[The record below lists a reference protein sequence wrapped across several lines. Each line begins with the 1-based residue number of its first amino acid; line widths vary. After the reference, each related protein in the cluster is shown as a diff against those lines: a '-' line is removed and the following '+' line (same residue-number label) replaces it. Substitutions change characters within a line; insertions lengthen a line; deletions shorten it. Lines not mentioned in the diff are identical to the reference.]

1 MARPKQ
7 NDPVSN
13 ELPDQEPS
21 TAVIENEEMG
31 ISFEEEVR
39 TRLDELN
46 NGLTELTTTVTDHDL
61 RLYKLGDDAKPLP
74 LELIKDI
81 NLSKL
86 FIETY
91 SQVMAQTLM
100 RFYDTSVNDQTLDAY
115 IQMAMRA
122 SIRSVEQVAA
132 RYVNSHNQ

>member
-1 MARPKQ
+1 MAKHKQ

-13 ELPDQEPS
+13 ELPDQELS
-21 TAVIENEEMG
+21 TTVIENEEMG

-61 RLYKLGDDAKPLP
+61 RLYKLGDDAKPIP
-74 LELIKDI
+74 LELVKNID
-81 NLSKL
+81 LGKL

-91 SQVMAQTLM
+91 SQTMAQTFI
-100 RFYDTSVNDQTLDAY
+100 RYYDTNINDQTLDAY
-115 IQMAMRA
+115 IAMALRL

-132 RYVNSHNQ
+132 RYVNSHK